1 SILFSAVVLRIKL
14 LKKRGVEMLGFIVG
28 LFIGVFIGVCVMCL
42 CNAASRADHYIDEN
56 KNEKR

>member
-1 SILFSAVVLRIKL
+1 MI
-14 LKKRGVEMLGFIVG
+14 GFIIG

-42 CNAASRADHYIDEN
+42 CNVAARADRYMDEN